1 VTNYQGVARGPD
13 RPLPTQ
19 GGSET
24 MGILCSGV
32 LPYRKHTTPA
42 GHVEPMPTV
51 TTDQVP
57 ALITAAGLIKNN
69 GAIHEAGYRSHPL
82 DRPLGTVVGSAITQ
96 GLLFSGWTKLN
107 GSTGSETS
115 PHPLLDP
122 FGAITA
128 RDTTALIS
136 AQWQAALA
144 DLALEDCYFRM
155 MFAHEI
161 GRGCGFDVDFGPGHK
176 GTWIVWGSA
185 RDQVDGYGNAVSPPV
200 GEWIGIR
207 LRAALHQAAAA

>member
-1 VTNYQGVARGPD
+1 MYKRQ
-13 RPLPTQ
+13 
-19 GGSET
+19 
-24 MGILCSGV
+24 
-32 LPYRKHTTPA
+32 
-42 GHVEPMPTV
+42 
-51 TTDQVP
+51 
-57 ALITAAGLIKNN
+57 IKNN

-136 AQWQAALA
+136 AQWHAALA

-161 GRGCGFDVDFGPGHK
+161 GRGLSLIH
-176 GTWIVWGSA
+176 I
-185 RDQVDGYGNAVSPPV
+185 
-200 GEWIGIR
+200 
-207 LRAALHQAAAA
+207 

>member
-1 VTNYQGVARGPD
+1 
-13 RPLPTQ
+13 
-19 GGSET
+19 
-24 MGILCSGV
+24 
-32 LPYRKHTTPA
+32 
-42 GHVEPMPTV
+42 MPTV

-96 GLLFSGWTKLN
+96 GCCSPAGPS
-107 GSTGSETS
+107 STARPGRR
-115 PHPLLDP
+115 PHRTRCWIPS
-122 FGAITA
+122 GAITA

-176 GTWIVWGSA
+176 GTWIVWGLGPRSG
-185 RDQVDGYGNAVSPPV
+185 R
-200 GEWIGIR
+200 R
-207 LRAALHQAAAA
+207 LRQRRVPAGG